1 MIINE
6 NLSYEE
12 SELRLIIYQIAVGMS
27 MHLAIL
33 AIFISIP
40 IITMEN
46 KPRVVTPTIVDY
58 NQYGDQHYIFLLSI
72 FKLLILIICSI
83 FLARGYPTLH
93 LAIIFDDGLVCDF
106 SVKNKTFQDF
116 NTLMKLSKSE
126 QYFGYSDENGVLY
139 FIHSHPR

>member
-46 KPRVVTPTIVDY
+46 KPRVVIPTIVDY
-58 NQYGDQHYIFLLSI
+58 NQYGD
-72 FKLLILIICSI
+72 
-83 FLARGYPTLH
+83 
-93 LAIIFDDGLVCDF
+93 
-106 SVKNKTFQDF
+106 
-116 NTLMKLSKSE
+116 
-126 QYFGYSDENGVLY
+126 
-139 FIHSHPR
+139 